1 MQYKPFP
8 AYVDFHR
15 SRDTLRRLRGPR
27 GSGKTTAAINEIG
40 FLLPKFMFDSYRIAK
55 TRWVVITLHSRNL
68 ASGFMHFFTDAQY
81 IQSAGRML
89 IKHGEIEVEILF
101 PSPRA
106 YEHKYYKMPIGPDG
120 KRHIEWHLDVSFP
133 SLMSLEMTGYF
144 IESCGEEH
152 RDILRK
158 TLNMRIGRYPPR
170 VPVRFGIEE
179 EQ

>member
-55 TRWVVITLHSRNL
+55 TRWVVITLDSRNL
-68 ASGFMHFFTDAQY
+68 ASGFMHFFPDAQY

-106 YEHKYYKMPIGPDG
+106 
-120 KRHIEWHLDVSFP
+120 DVSFP

-158 TLNMRIGRYPPR
+158 TLNMRIGRYPPM